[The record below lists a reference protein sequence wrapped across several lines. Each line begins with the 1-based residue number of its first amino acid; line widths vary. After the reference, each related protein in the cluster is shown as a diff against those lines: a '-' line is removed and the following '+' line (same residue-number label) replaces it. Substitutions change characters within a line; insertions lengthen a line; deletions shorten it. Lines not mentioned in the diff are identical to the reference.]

1 MHEKMLN
8 QISYYL
14 VNKKKI
20 KAHTLNQIK
29 LVESFERNDMVFAI
43 GPAGTG
49 KTYTGIAIAVKA
61 LKSKIVKRIILT
73 RPAVEAGENL
83 GFLPGDL
90 KDKLDPFMQPLYD
103 ALKEMIPNEKL

>member
-1 MHEKMLN
+1 MEMVIIVKTENGRIIL
-8 QISYYL
+8 YG
-14 VNKKKI
+14 VNKKI

-61 LKSKIVKRIILT
+61 LKSKIVKGIILT

-83 GFLPGDL
+83 GFLP
-90 KDKLDPFMQPLYD
+90 
-103 ALKEMIPNEKL
+103 ET